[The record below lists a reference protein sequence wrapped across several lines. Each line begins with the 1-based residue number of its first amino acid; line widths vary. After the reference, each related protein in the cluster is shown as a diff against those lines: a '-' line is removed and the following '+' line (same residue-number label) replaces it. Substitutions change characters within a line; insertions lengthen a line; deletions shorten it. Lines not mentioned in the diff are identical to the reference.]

1 MMGNS
6 TLEAW
11 TEDYDSNLTNAQLED
26 IASFPYRQVVGSLLY
41 LAVWTRP
48 DLQYAVIT
56 VAKHSHRPT
65 LEAI

>member
-1 MMGNS
+1 MMSNS

-11 TEDYDSNLTNAQLED
+11 TEDYDDNLTNAHLED
-26 IASFPYRQVVGSLLY
+26 IASFPNRQVIGSLLY

-56 VAKHSHRPT
+56 LAKHSQRPT
-65 LEAI
+65 LEVI